1 MRATMESLFY
11 VIYFLFVT
19 FFGTYLLINKKKN
32 VSFLYIGLAF
42 LLLGFG
48 DLFHLVPRSIGLF
61 SNTLDNPSDTL
72 ALWLGLGKF
81 ITSITMTFFYLLLYY
96 FIHKRTDKKRK
107 LYIDLIVYALIGIRI
122 ILCLLPQNKWFTNEF
137 TLWIAIV
144 RNIPFT
150 ILGIIIILLAF
161 KYLRILKYYKLAYLI
176 IILSFGF
183 YLPVVLVANKYMW
196 VGLLM
201 IPKTVCYLW
210 LAGLAFLDSKNYE

>member
-42 LLLGFG
+42 LLLGLG

-96 FIHKRTDKKRK
+96 FIYKRTDNKRK
-107 LYIDLIVYALIGIRI
+107 LYIDIIVYALIGIRI

-161 KYLRILKYYKLAYLI
+161 KYLRSVKYYKLAYLT

-210 LAGLAFLDSKNYE
+210 LAWLAFLDSKNYE